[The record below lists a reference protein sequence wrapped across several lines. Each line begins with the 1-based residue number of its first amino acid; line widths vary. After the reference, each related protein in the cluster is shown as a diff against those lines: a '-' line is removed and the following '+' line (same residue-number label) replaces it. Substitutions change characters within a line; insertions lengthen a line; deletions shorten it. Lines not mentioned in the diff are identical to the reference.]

1 MIDRIKEYFGV
12 MSTIELDID
21 APRKRELLRYGVDLI
36 RDMQS
41 LLGKSFTKQL
51 LKKYYKGYN
60 NKRDSIRNVAANHLL
75 NRIIDTNGR

>member
-1 MIDRIKEYFGV
+1 MLSKIKEYFNM

-21 APRKRELLRYGVDLI
+21 QPKKRELLRYGVGLI
-36 RDMQS
+36 RDMES

-51 LKKYYKGYN
+51 LKKYYRGYN

-75 NRIIDTNGR
+75 NRIIDTNGK